1 MRKSLVAFVLSMWV
15 AIVATVTPVCVTA
28 GTDRPAV
35 PSTEVG
41 ISTTLEDV
49 FISGSLVRAK
59 LIADSMTPVVLRV
72 LSSEPMDG
80 GFKYDLEYYALEPGD
95 HNLAG
100 YLERTQGGAG
110 LPDVMVR
117 AVTSLADP
125 NAIELRGQ
133 VYRATSWFPWYTVTM
148 GLAVFAWCAG
158 LWWLLMSGKK
168 AAVPE
173 HHDVAQTLTAIEQ
186 LVARVGV
193 RQSHQLNNTEQ
204 AELERLVYLIWR
216 ELKGIDADAAEAV
229 LSLKGDPQAGP
240 MLRKFEQWL
249 HAPKRGSLDLSEMLQ
264 ELRER
269 AEVAV
274 V

>member
-1 MRKSLVAFVLSMWV
+1 MRKVLIAFVLNAWVGIV
-15 AIVATVTPVCVTA
+15 AIVTPVCVIA
-28 GTDRPAV
+28 GTDHPAV

-49 FISGSLVRAK
+49 VISGPLVRAK
-59 LIADSMTPVVLRV
+59 MIADSMTPVVLRV
-72 LSSEPMDG
+72 LSSEPVDG
-80 GFKYDLEYYALEPGD
+80 GYRYDLEFYALEPGD
-95 HNLAG
+95 HNLAD
-100 YLERTQGGAG
+100 YLERTQAG
-110 LPDVMVR
+110 VSVPDLMVR

-148 GLAVFAWCAG
+148 GVAIVMWCAG
-158 LWWLLMSGKK
+158 LWWLLTSGKK
-168 AAVPE
+168 AVASE
-173 HHDVAQTLTAIEQ
+173 HHDVAQTLTAMEQ
-186 LVARVGV
+186 LVARVGE

-249 HAPKRGSLDLSEMLQ
+249 HTPKRGSLDLSEMLQ